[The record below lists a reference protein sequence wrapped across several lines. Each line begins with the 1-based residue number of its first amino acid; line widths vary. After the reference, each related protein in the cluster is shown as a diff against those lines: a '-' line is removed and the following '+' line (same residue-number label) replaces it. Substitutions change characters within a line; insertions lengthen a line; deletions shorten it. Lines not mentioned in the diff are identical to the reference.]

1 MKILKLISLSFL
13 SLNLTAEAVIINV
26 PAQYSSIQSAINASS
41 NGDTVLVQPG
51 TYFENVIFRGKNI
64 VLTSKFYQ
72 NNDYSIIGSTIINGS
87 APAFPDTASCVLII
101 DNEDSTTVLQGFTL
115 TGGSGTKWT
124 DEHGAGLF
132 REGGGVLVAYSSPVI
147 QNNIISSNHAIEGGV
162 FSTGGGGMRIGD
174 CYCRVF
180 NNIITNNSA
189 RYGAGIV
196 LNYAGGEY
204 RNNVIFKNFGS
215 RDFGSGSAMWLNNI
229 FSRPKTIENNTLVLN
244 TAITGTAGIYGAGSP
259 AIVRNNI
266 VWKNT
271 STTSVQISGSGLQ
284 VRYCDVQ
291 GGFSGAGNINVD
303 PDFDSTNYYLKS
315 TSPCIDKGDSSLI
328 YNDPEDPVNPGL
340 AKWPSRGTVRNDIG
354 AYGGPGCKVIANTVV
369 GINNLGNN
377 LMPDGFNLKQN
388 FPNPFNPVT
397 KINYTIPSNVKG
409 QTSNVKLTVYNS
421 IGQEVATLIN
431 ESKPAGNYSIKFDG
445 SGFSS
450 GIYFYRLESGE
461 FTDVKRMVLVK

>member
-1 MKILKLISLSFL
+1 MKILKLICLSFL

-26 PAQYSSIQSAINASS
+26 PAQHSTIQAAINASS
-41 NGDTVLVQPG
+41 DGDTVLVQPD

-87 APAFPDTASCVLII
+87 TPAFPDTASCVLII

-147 QNNIISSNHAIEGGV
+147 QHNIISGNHAIEGGV

-196 LNYAGGEY
+196 LNYTGGEY

-215 RDFGSGSAMWLNNI
+215 RDFGSGSAMWINSV
-229 FSRPKTIENNTLVLN
+229 FSRPKIIENNTLVLN
-244 TAITGTAGIYGAGSP
+244 TAITGTAGMYGNGTQ

-266 VWKNT
+266 IWKNT

-291 GGFSGAGNINVD
+291 GGFSGAGNINAD

-315 TSPCIDKGDSSLI
+315 NSPCTDKGDSSLI
-328 YNDPEDPVNPGL
+328 YNDPEDPMNPGL

-369 GINNLGNN
+369 GINNRGND
-377 LMPDGFNLKQN
+377 LIPERFYLKQN
-388 FPNPFNPVT
+388 YPNPFNPTTNLEFGISNSGFVSL
-397 KINYTIPSNVKG
+397 KI
-409 QTSNVKLTVYNS
+409 YNML
-421 IGQEVATLIN
+421 GKEVATLVN
-431 ESKPAGNYSIKFDG
+431 SNLNAGSYNYQLSADNYQLT
-445 SGFSS
+445 SGV
-450 GIYFYRLESGE
+450 YFYKLEIDGNIID
-461 FTDVKRMVLVK
+461 TKRMVLLK